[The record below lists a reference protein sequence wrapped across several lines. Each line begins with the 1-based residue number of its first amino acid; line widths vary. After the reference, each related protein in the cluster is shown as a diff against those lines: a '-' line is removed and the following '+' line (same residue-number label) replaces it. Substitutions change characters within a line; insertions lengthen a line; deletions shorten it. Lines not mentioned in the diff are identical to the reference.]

1 MHCIYC
7 TDGKTKVVD
16 SRESEGKIRRRRECS
31 KCGERFT
38 TYETAEDFNIQVLKE
53 SGETETF
60 NEDKV
65 RKGVDKA
72 AKSTSLTEE
81 DVEEI
86 VESVKDLVRG
96 KNEVK
101 TKEIGNK
108 IKEELSTRN
117 EVAYIRF
124 ASVYDNFQDAESFKK
139 AVESLKSK
147 E

>member
-7 TDGKTKVVD
+7 DDGDTRVVD
-16 SRESEGKIRRRRECS
+16 SRESEGKIRRRRECAE
-31 KCGERFT
+31 CGERFT
-38 TYETAEDFNIQVLKE
+38 TYETAEDFNIQVVKE